1 MLALY
6 DLAGG
11 LSGLVRIAITALVVG
26 FLALSGGKL
35 IGYQDGRAAV
45 KIEQATEAAR
55 LEKERVADDANLR
68 NLPDYDL
75 CVRSLNARRM
85 PVDECDV
92 LRRL

>member
-6 DLAGG
+6 ELAGG
-11 LSGLVRIAITALVVG
+11 LSGIVRMAVVAVFVG
-26 FLALSGGKL
+26 LLTFAGGKL
-35 IGYQDGRAAV
+35 VGYQDGRSAV
-45 KIEQATEAAR
+45 HIEQATEAAR

-75 CVRSLNARRM
+75 CVSGLRARRL

-92 LRRL
+92 LRGL

>member
-6 DLAGG
+6 NLAGG
-11 LSGLVRIAITALVVG
+11 LSGIVRMAVVAVVVSL
-26 FLALSGGKL
+26 LAFAGGKL
-35 IGYQDGRAAV
+35 AGYEDGRSSV
-45 KIEQATEAAR
+45 QIEQATEAAR

-85 PVDECDV
+85 SVDECDV
-92 LRRL
+92 MRR